1 MWNAG
6 KGGTLA
12 GRASSDQR
20 VEGGGIEEEESAVE
34 ALE

>member
-6 KGGTLA
+6 KEETLA